1 MSGNAD
7 TGTGALLERVL
18 ERGNLQR
25 ALKKVRQNKGAAGVD
40 GMTVEQLPAYLRVHW
55 PQLREELLAG
65 RYQPQSVRGV
75 EIPKRQGGTRQ
86 LGIPTVLDRFLQQA
100 MLQVLQPLFEPTF
113 SPHSYGFRPGRS
125 AHDAIR
131 AAQRYVDEGRVV
143 VVDVDLEKFF
153 DRVNHDV
160 LLGRLARKIED
171 RRLLRLLRRYL
182 EAGMMASGVVT
193 RREEGTPQG
202 GPLSPLLAN
211 VLLDEVDK
219 ALEGSGHAFA
229 RYADDLNVYVRSER
243 AGERVLAR
251 LRKLFEGLRL
261 RVNEGKTAVA
271 RVWER
276 KFLGF
281 TFSQPSEKSS
291 GPRVLVSKAS
301 REAFRQ
307 RVRRVTRRVAG
318 RSLAQVIQELNPFLR
333 GWSAYFQLGQHGGY
347 LASLDGWV
355 RRRLRALWLKQKKQ
369 GGTIFLALRARKV
382 PYVLSRT
389 VARTAGRWWAGSLIA
404 NTALPMSF
412 FREQGLVTMAR

>member
-1 MSGNAD
+1 MIENAD

-25 ALKKVRQNKGAAGVD
+25 ALKRVRQNKGAAGVD

-55 PQLREELLAG
+55 PRLREELLAG
-65 RYQPQSVRGV
+65 RYQPQPVRGV

-100 MLQVLQPLFEPTF
+100 VLQVLQPLFEPTF
-113 SPHSYGFRPGRS
+113 SPHSYGFRPKRS

-131 AAQRYVDEGRVV
+131 AAQRYVEEGRAV

-182 EAGMMASGVVT
+182 EAGMMASGVAT
-193 RREEGTPQG
+193 QREEGTPQG

-219 ALEGSGHAFA
+219 TLEASGHAFA

-251 LRKLFEGLRL
+251 LRKLFGKLRL
-261 RVNEGKTAVA
+261 RINEGKSAVA
-271 RVWER
+271 KVWER

-281 TFSQPSEKSS
+281 TFSRPSEKSS
-291 GPRVLVSKAS
+291 RRLVLVAKAS
-301 REAFRQ
+301 KEAFRQ
-307 RVRRVTRRVAG
+307 RVRRATRRVVG
-318 RSLAQVIQELNPFLR
+318 RSLAQAIQDLGPFLR
-333 GWSAYFQLGQHGGY
+333 GWSAYFRPGMHGHD
-347 LASLDGWV
+347 LEDLDGWV
-355 RRRLRALWLKQKKQ
+355 RRRLRALWLKQKKR
-369 GGTIFLALRARKV
+369 GKTIFRALRARKV
-382 PYVLSRT
+382 PFRQCCA
-389 VARTAGRWWAGSLIA
+389 VAATAGHWWAGSLVA
-404 NTALPMSF
+404 NKALPKSLF
-412 FREQGLVTMAR
+412 HRLGLVTMAR